1 MIHSKNRITRRT
13 VLRGTSGVA
22 VGLPFLSAM
31 LPPRTSHADATTP
44 TRFIVWYNPGGTL
57 LDKWRPT
64 GTTTSFTLQ
73 NMLSPLAPHQSQMTM
88 IDGIDIAVAD
98 IGAAGPHAR
107 GMAGILTGQKLLPGA
122 FDTNA
127 GNAGFADGPS
137 MDQVIA
143 GKISV
148 GLKFKS
154 LEFSAGWSTGIA
166 AGGMPHPSNQLT
178 YAGSSSPIP
187 PQTDPANTWKRLFSD
202 LGQAGT
208 QQQAQLA
215 WNKSILDSVASQYK
229 SLSMKLGAEDRMKLD
244 AHFAMI
250 QDAQNRLG
258 AVVNGGCTAPTDVN
272 MTPGFYDDKDDGGG
286 FFTGAKVPTKGAVMQ
301 EMLVVALSC
310 GLTNVATMQWGDSE
324 AKFLL
329 TFLKNTDGSI
339 LQDNHHAYQH
349 DKGFQPGALE
359 IIYNWYAQQL
369 AGMITMMK
377 AVTEGNGK
385 TLFDNSVILYI
396 TELQKP
402 DTHDQHNIP
411 IILFGGGGGLL
422 KGNRWIQIGSAPS
435 SLGAPRSGAK
445 PHNNVLVSIL
455 NLFGFTQTTFGLAQY
470 CSGPIAG
477 LV

>member
-1 MIHSKNRITRRT
+1 M
-13 VLRGTSGVA
+13 LRGTGGIA

-31 LPPRTSHADATTP
+31 LTPGTSHADTATP
-44 TRFIVWYNPGGTL
+44 TRFVVFYNPGGTL

-64 GTTTSFTLQ
+64 GTSTAFTLQ
-73 NMLSPLAPHQSQMTM
+73 NMLSPLAPYQSLMTM
-88 IDGIDIAVAD
+88 IDGIDLKVAD

-107 GMAGILTGQKLLPGA
+107 GMAGILTGQQLLPGK

-137 MDQVIA
+137 IDQVIA
-143 GKISV
+143 DKIST

-178 YAGSSSPIP
+178 YAGSSMPIP
-187 PQTDPANTWKRLFSD
+187 PATDPANTWKRIFSD
-202 LGQAGT
+202 VGMPNT

-215 WNKSILDSVASQYK
+215 WNKSILESVATQYK
-229 SLSMKLGAEDRMKLD
+229 DLSSKLGAEDRMKLD
-244 AHFAMI
+244 AHMSMI
-250 QDAQNRLG
+250 ADAQNRLG
-258 AVVNGGCTAPTDVN
+258 GVVNGTCTAPSDVN
-272 MTPGFYDDKDDGGG
+272 MTPGFYDDKDGGG
-286 FFTGAKVPTKGAVMQ
+286 GIFKGAKVPAKGDVMQ
-301 EMLVVALSC
+301 EMLVVALAC
-310 GLTNVATMQWGDSE
+310 GLTNVATMQWSDSE

-339 LQDNHHAYQH
+339 LQDNHHGYQH
-349 DKGFQPGALE
+349 DGGFQPGALE

-369 AGMITMMK
+369 ASLLGRMK
-377 AVTEGNGK
+377 AITEGNGK
-385 TLFDNSVILYI
+385 TLLDNTVVLYI

-411 IILFGGGGGLL
+411 IILLGGGGGKL
-422 KGNRWIQIGSAPS
+422 KGNRWMQIGSNPS
-435 SLGAPRSGAK
+435 SAGAPRSGAK
-445 PHNNVLVSIL
+445 PHNDVLVSLL
-455 NLFGFTQTTFGLAQY
+455 NLFGLPQTKFGHPSY
-470 CSGPIAG
+470 CNGPLAG